1 VFWGNPLAMGLGLFA
16 LLGQVVY
23 TLTGLWLAQAPAKV
37 YLALLYAP
45 FYVVWKLIMWLPM
58 ILGKR
63 HRSAEW
69 VRTAR

>member
-1 VFWGNPLAMGLGLFA
+1 
-16 LLGQVVY
+16 
-23 TLTGLWLAQAPAKV
+23 
-37 YLALLYAP
+37 
-45 FYVVWKLIMWLPM
+45 VVWKLIMWLPM